1 MAINCFG
8 ARSGGRLARLE
19 SEDGTAQI
27 ACISR
32 LAYAAMRASISRR
45 DSTRS
50 NDHPRFLNMPLRTLT
65 SFLAAMLMVACG
77 GDRKS
82 TTDSAQTAM
91 TPTPAN
97 ATTSQATP
105 NAGDAAAPITG
116 QTVEVKMLQD
126 DKGNYHF
133 DPADVTIKS
142 GDGVK
147 FIMVSGGPHN
157 VAFDPAQI
165 PADAKTQL
173 SANMPQQVSELSSP
187 MMMNP
192 NETYTISFGKMPAGK
207 YEYHCTPHLAMGMK
221 GTITVE

>member
-1 MAINCFG
+1 
-8 ARSGGRLARLE
+8 
-19 SEDGTAQI
+19 
-27 ACISR
+27 
-32 LAYAAMRASISRR
+32 
-45 DSTRS
+45 
-50 NDHPRFLNMPLRTLT
+50 MPLRTLT

-82 TTDSAQTAM
+82 TADSAQTAM

>member
-1 MAINCFG
+1 M
-8 ARSGGRLARLE
+8 S
-19 SEDGTAQI
+19 
-27 ACISR
+27 
-32 LAYAAMRASISRR
+32 
-45 DSTRS
+45 
-50 NDHPRFLNMPLRTLT
+50 LRTLT
-65 SFLAAMLMVACG
+65 SLFATMLMVACG
-77 GDRKS
+77 GDKKS
-82 TTDSAQTAM
+82 TTDSAQTAT

-97 ATTSQATP
+97 ATTTP
-105 NAGDAAAPITG
+105 APNPGEASAPITG

-133 DPADVTIKS
+133 DPADLTINS

-157 VAFDPAQI
+157 VAFDPSQI
-165 PADAKTQL
+165 PAEAKTQL

-221 GTITVE
+221 GTITVQ